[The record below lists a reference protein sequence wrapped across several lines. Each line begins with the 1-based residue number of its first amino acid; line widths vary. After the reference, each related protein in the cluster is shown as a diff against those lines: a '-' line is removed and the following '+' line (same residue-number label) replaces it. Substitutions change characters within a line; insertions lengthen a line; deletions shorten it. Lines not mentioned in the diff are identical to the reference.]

1 MDQDFQIACDI
12 LESHIVKDHSNFYG
26 ISPAKVKLFLSS
38 SPGHKDIAERSD
50 RDQWI
55 LNLALN
61 SVKHA
66 TWTSGQFVILY
77 S

>member
-26 ISPAKVKLFLSS
+26 ISPAKVKLFLYS

-50 RDQWI
+50 RDQ
-55 LNLALN
+55 
-61 SVKHA
+61 
-66 TWTSGQFVILY
+66 
-77 S
+77 